1 MKQKSITFSKDFQKV
16 LDKSNGRAVLLSIKK
31 QWLDKILSK
40 EKTIEVRKTFPWD
53 VEYPFVVLCYET
65 KSDGGAGK
73 ITAAF
78 ICSCV
83 DKLDCLTTLPT
94 LSNEKA
100 ITYLTKDFIKQSC
113 LSKRELY
120 DYGKNSGA
128 LYGWN
133 ISDIIE
139 LDIPIS
145 EFKIKRPPQSWMYI
159 TIDSTAEF

>member
-1 MKQKSITFSKDFQKV
+1 MKQKSITFSKNIQEV

-40 EKTIEVRKTFPWD
+40 KKTIEVRKTFPWD
-53 VEYPFVVLCYET
+53 AEYPFVVLCYET

-78 ICSCV
+78 ICNRV

-100 ITYLTKDFIKQSC
+100 MTYLTKDFIKRSC
-113 LSKRELY
+113 LSKHELY

-133 ISDIIE
+133 ISDVIE